1 MSSSTNKIK
10 MDKKM
15 ECCNYHMVR
24 RVSGGIYNSVVF
36 RRFAI
41 RLCIIDIG
49 NTADDWNYLQVIKV
63 VAV

>member
-1 MSSSTNKIK
+1 
-10 MDKKM
+10 M